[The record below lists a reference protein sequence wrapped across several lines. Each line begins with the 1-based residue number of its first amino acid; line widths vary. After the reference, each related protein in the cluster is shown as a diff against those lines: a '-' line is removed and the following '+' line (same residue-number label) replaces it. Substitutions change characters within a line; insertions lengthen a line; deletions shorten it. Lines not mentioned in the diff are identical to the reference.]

1 MSLAVEIL
9 GGILSGTG
17 AASAEPA
24 VFANGTLMICLDP
37 ARFLPIAEFQAQVDA
52 LFEFVRATPLAAGA
66 KEVLIP
72 GEPEAR
78 TASERRAGGIAIEDE
93 TWRQIQQC
101 LPGAGKKD

>member
-1 MSLAVEIL
+1 MSLAIEIL

-37 ARFLPIAEFQAQVDA
+37 ARFLPIGDFHAEVAA

-66 KEVLIP
+66 KEVLLP

-78 TASERRAGGIAIEDE
+78 TESERRMGGITIEDE

-101 LPGAGKKD
+101 LPRASAPR